1 MGNIFTDKQIR
12 NLPLS
17 LVPPFRVTPCSS
29 YQVGSLSLAIVC
41 VVCDGEGDALSE
53 VEEGEDDGEANVRK
67 RVGKMTRRKS
77 RVMWKVKLRVMPDE
91 MEKEFE

>member
-1 MGNIFTDKQIR
+1 
-12 NLPLS
+12 
-17 LVPPFRVTPCSS
+17 
-29 YQVGSLSLAIVC
+29 
-41 VVCDGEGDALSE
+41 VCDGEGDALSE